1 MMRRIQFYEIHEQPW
16 CPAVIRNGVTN
27 YLQFSSNCGNYFVN
41 IAPKLWQALRYS
53 GTRRIIDL
61 CSGGGGPWFR
71 LRHHLNSVSAEP
83 INILLTDKYPND
95 TAIKK
100 VEETSSTQLNYFSIP
115 VDAKQVP
122 KSLEGFRTLFLSFHH
137 FTVESARTILQ
148 DAVDQNQGIG
158 IFETTERRL
167 MTLLTMLLGL
177 VHVILITPFIRPFR
191 WSQFFWTIV
200 IPLVP
205 LVVMFDGVVS
215 CFRSY
220 TVKELGELTSSL
232 EKADYVWEI
241 GWVSIPFSPLRVTY
255 AIGYPKTNKM
265 DVS

>member
-1 MMRRIQFYEIHEQPW
+1 MD
-16 CPAVIRNGVTN
+16 N
-27 YLQFSSNCGNYFVN
+27 
-41 IAPKLWQALRYS
+41 
-53 GTRRIIDL
+53 
-61 CSGGGGPWFR
+61 
-71 LRHHLNSVSAEP
+71 
-83 INILLTDKYPND
+83 
-95 TAIKK
+95 
-100 VEETSSTQLNYFSIP
+100 
-115 VDAKQVP
+115 
-122 KSLEGFRTLFLSFHH
+122 
-137 FTVESARTILQ
+137 
-148 DAVDQNQGIG
+148 NQGIG

-167 MTLLTMLLGL
+167 MTLVTMLLGL

-191 WSQFFWTIV
+191 WSHFFWTIV

-232 EKADYVWEI
+232 KKADYVWEI

-255 AIGYPKTNKM
+255 AIGYPKNNKM